1 MQQIYNKLIILK
13 PTDQMVYNRCN
24 DMKKTSLFSK
34 SLILMILLFIGSAPL
49 MAQISEGEPYSRTI
63 RTGNRPG
70 SGDWGIFIGPSL
82 TDIGSMVNR
91 EISWQGLPLVNIKHY
106 YSDELEL
113 RCGIQLSKATDKSVG
128 NLMDDDIEY
137 ESFYKESE
145 SYYRLTP
152 GVAYH
157 FSSKN
162 ILDVYVGASLPLGI
176 SGDKYINVFDG
187 DNYGTQKRTSFEI
200 GLGAFIGLQCFV
212 ADLPVAIGFEYGITG
227 YKSLGEQYKNITT
240 DENGAEQIFYTT
252 SPSSDYQYSE
262 LKKSSG
268 YLGSDIRFTISYF
281 FN

>member
-1 MQQIYNKLIILK
+1 
-13 PTDQMVYNRCN
+13 
-24 DMKKTSLFSK
+24 MKKTSLLSK
-34 SLILMILLFIGSAPL
+34 SLIIMILLFIGSAPL

-82 TDIGSMVNR
+82 TDIGSMINR

-113 RCGIQLSKATDKSVG
+113 RCGIQLSKTTNKMVGELLYDEKSYSI
-128 NLMDDDIEY
+128 L
-137 ESFYKESE
+137 SKESE

-152 GVAYH
+152 GIAYH

-162 ILDVYVGASLPLGI
+162 LLDVYVGASLPLGV
-176 SGDKYINVFDG
+176 SGDKFIDVFDG

-227 YKSLGEQYKNITT
+227 YKSLAEQYKNITT
-240 DENGAEQIFYTT
+240 DENGTEQIFYTT
-252 SPSSDYQYSE
+252 SPYDEYEQYSE
-262 LKKSSG
+262 LKKSSA
-268 YLGSDIRFTISYF
+268 YLGSDVRFTISYF
-281 FN
+281 FK

>member
-113 RCGIQLSKATDKSVG
+113 RCGIQLSKTTDKSVG